1 MNLDTISI
9 EVVTEALVLADD
21 ALVGRRNEK
30 TKESRTKP

>member
-9 EVVTEALVLADD
+9 EEALVLADD